1 MNDEQYLLRDLFH
14 NYSKS
19 SRPVLQRNAQVVVTF
34 RAKLKQIIDLVRAE
48 LYFEVVLKTK
58 NNDKMTNASGKGQ
71 LQIFFDEFLAC

>member
-34 RAKLKQIIDLVRAE
+34 RAKLKQIIDLVRDE

-58 NNDKMTNASGKGQ
+58 NNDKMTNASGKG
-71 LQIFFDEFLAC
+71 